1 MRLQSTLLMAA
12 FGLLSALSAQAANIK
27 ISALPFT
34 ITSPGTYVLSSN
46 LSFTTGNPGD
56 SAISIASNIQ
66 GPVTIN
72 LNGFTISGGISSDRA
87 ITINSTNEGLI
98 SIKNGTITNFGYGL
112 VVGGDNVDISNLT
125 I

>member
-98 SIKNGTITNFGYGL
+98 SIKNGKISNFGYGL